1 MLNSNLCDYSDA
13 FILVKRTTIIT
24 GVIYKNC
31 PPLTDSIS
39 EVNNTQK
46 DNAKHLDVVIFM
58 YNLIKLSKNYLRNH
72 LVVYDNIIKIEPNL
86 SLTVS

>member
-31 PPLTDSIS
+31 PPLTASIS

-58 YNLIKLSKNYLRNH
+58 YNLIKRSKNYLRNH
-72 LVVYDNIIKIEPNL
+72 LVVYVNIIKIEPNL

>member
-46 DNAKHLDVVIFM
+46 DNAKHLDVVISM
-58 YNLIKLSKNYLRNH
+58 YNLIKRSKNYLRNH
-72 LVVYDNIIKIEPNL
+72 LVVYVNIIKIEPNL

>member
-24 GVIYKNC
+24 RVIYKNC

-46 DNAKHLDVVIFM
+46 DNAKHLDVAIFM
-58 YNLIKLSKNYLRNH
+58 CNLIKRSKNYFRNH
-72 LVVYDNIIKIEPNL
+72 LVVYVNIIKIEPNL

>member
-1 MLNSNLCDYSDA
+1 MLNSNLGDYSDA
-13 FILVKRTTIIT
+13 FIFVKRTTIIT

-58 YNLIKLSKNYLRNH
+58 YNLIKRSKNYLRNH
-72 LVVYDNIIKIEPNL
+72 LVVYVNIIKIEPNL

>member
-13 FILVKRTTIIT
+13 FILAKRTTIIT

-58 YNLIKLSKNYLRNH
+58 YNLIKRSKNYLRNH
-72 LVVYDNIIKIEPNL
+72 LVVYVNIIKIEPNL

>member
-58 YNLIKLSKNYLRNH
+58 YNLIKCSKNYLRNH
-72 LVVYDNIIKIEPNL
+72 LVVYVNIIKIEPNF